1 MDVRAALAAALNQP
15 GLTTAEAMAFVE
27 RLRAA
32 GYALV
37 PRGFFD
43 ELDRTLANM
52 RNAADGYMATP
63 PAAPQRPTEFR
74 SSIRE
79 E

>member
-1 MDVRAALAAALNQP
+1 MDVRAALAAALNRP
-15 GLTTAEAMAFVE
+15 DLTTAEAMAFVE
-27 RLRAA
+27 RLRVA

-43 ELDRTLANM
+43 ELDRTLASM
-52 RNAADGYMATP
+52 RNAADGYRAP
-63 PAAPQRPTEFR
+63 SPAPGPRPAGFR